1 MILIFSIA
9 LFHLQHSRIIL
20 YRYFTDFTSS
30 PILHEFRTFCLAQS
44 IQVAKITSH
53 ILSRVSQNPEFDRI
67 FGLRT
72 DELVHIHAFRAATVL
87 LLGHY
92 CRDRSL
98 LNVSAEEVDLCA
110 RALRSVARSHYLGK
124 KLLKLFED
132 FAKMFGYQIG
142 LAGESTNPI
151 ISMGEESEKSYDSH
165 ITPTP
170 TNPWSVAASQPVS
183 LSHPGQFG
191 AYSDFHQPQ
200 SHTTTLR
207 WLPSVSTAPPQHQS
221 VPPEMVHP
229 GNPPN
234 THGGLMFMDPAMPG
248 GSVSTAAAAQQGAGA
263 DDQVLPQIDWD
274 AYQQMMQFDPSFE
287 LYMNGPND
295 QHCRSYSDT
304 QDRNRF

>member
-1 MILIFSIA
+1 M
-9 LFHLQHSRIIL
+9 
-20 YRYFTDFTSS
+20 
-30 PILHEFRTFCLAQS
+30 
-44 IQVAKITSH
+44 
-53 ILSRVSQNPEFDRI
+53 
-67 FGLRT
+67 
-72 DELVHIHAFRAATVL
+72 L

-98 LNVSAEEVDLCA
+98 LSVSAEEVDLCA

-151 ISMGEESEKSYDSH
+151 SGGESENSQEQH

-170 TNPWSVAASQPVS
+170 ANPWTTSAQQNQPVA
-183 LSHPGQFG
+183 LAHPGQFG
-191 AYSDFHQPQ
+191 GYSEFHQPQ

-207 WLPSVSTAPPQHQS
+207 WLPSVSAAPPQHQA

-229 GNPPN
+229 GHPPN
-234 THGGLMFMDPAMPG
+234 THGGIMFVDPAMPG
-248 GSVSTAAAAQQGAGA
+248 GGVPTAQGAGA
-263 DDQVLPQIDWD
+263 GAEDQVLPQIDWD

-295 QHCRSYSDT
+295 RHCRNDDL
-304 QDRNRF
+304 DRSRF

>member
-1 MILIFSIA
+1 M
-9 LFHLQHSRIIL
+9 
-20 YRYFTDFTSS
+20 
-30 PILHEFRTFCLAQS
+30 
-44 IQVAKITSH
+44 
-53 ILSRVSQNPEFDRI
+53 
-67 FGLRT
+67 
-72 DELVHIHAFRAATVL
+72 L

-98 LNVSAEEVDLCA
+98 LSVSAEEVDLCA

-142 LAGESTNPI
+142 LAGESTDPI
-151 ISMGEESEKSYDSH
+151 IGTEDESEKSHDSH

-170 TNPWSVAASQPVS
+170 ANQWNTASSQPVA
-183 LSHPGQFG
+183 LSHPSQFG
-191 AYSDFHQPQ
+191 GYSDFHQPR

-229 GNPPN
+229 PN
-234 THGGLMFMDPAMPG
+234 NHAGMMFVDPVMSGGG
-248 GSVSTAAAAQQGAGA
+248 VTTTAETQGAGA
-263 DDQVLPQIDWD
+263 DDQALPQIDWD

-295 QHCRSYSDT
+295 QHCRGYGDT
-304 QDRNRF
+304 SQG

>member
-1 MILIFSIA
+1 M
-9 LFHLQHSRIIL
+9 
-20 YRYFTDFTSS
+20 
-30 PILHEFRTFCLAQS
+30 
-44 IQVAKITSH
+44 
-53 ILSRVSQNPEFDRI
+53 
-67 FGLRT
+67 
-72 DELVHIHAFRAATVL
+72 L

-98 LNVSAEEVDLCA
+98 LSVSAEEVDLCA

-142 LAGESTNPI
+142 LAGESTNPA
-151 ISMGEESEKSYDSH
+151 SSSTGNESEKSHDSQ

-170 TNPWSVAASQPVS
+170 SNPWNTAGSQNQPIA

-191 AYSDFHQPQ
+191 GYSDFHQPQ

-207 WLPSVSTAPPQHQS
+207 WLPSVPAVPPQHQS

-229 GNPPN
+229 GHPPN
-234 THGGLMFMDPAMPG
+234 THAGLMFVDPGMPG
-248 GSVSTAAAAQQGAGA
+248 GGVPTATATAQGAGA
-263 DDQVLPQIDWD
+263 DEQVLPQIDWD

-295 QHCRSYSDT
+295 QHCRSYSNT
-304 QDRNRF
+304 PDRNRF